1 MENESVLEKT
11 MENESVL
18 KRLETYVP
26 PPYPVSAYLD
36 RECFDYRVLG
46 NLPVPK
52 NIIDT
57 FIFDI
62 LRIAKE
68 YGIPK
73 KNAWIVLRLMR
84 AVKGY
89 EVLPG
94 YKPWTFWNFVNSL
107 DYASHDTFTLEREI
121 QVLIESGR
129 DWKTEQDDL
138 DGLPE
143 EYRD

>member
-1 MENESVLEKT
+1 MENESI
-11 MENESVL
+11 L

-26 PPYPVSAYLD
+26 PPYPVSALLD
-36 RECFDYRVLG
+36 RECFDYRVKYG
-46 NLPVPK
+46 SSVPA

-62 LRIAKE
+62 LRIAKD

-73 KNAWIVLRLMR
+73 KNAWLVLRLIR

-89 EVLPG
+89 EHLPG

-107 DYASHDTFTLEREI
+107 DYTSHDTFALEREI

-129 DWKTEQDDL
+129 DWKTEQHDL
-138 DGLPE
+138 DELPE
-143 EYRD
+143 KYRD